1 MKSSLFSAF
10 ALFLTALAF
19 VPALADTAAAPM
31 DLGTLGGNYS
41 PPAWSIGAWGVSGDG
56 SIVVGE
62 SYTSSNLPRAFR
74 WTASTGMV
82 DLGTLGGDVSQAR
95 AFSDDGSTI
104 VGLASISTGR
114 KRPFRWTQSGGMVDL
129 GTLGG
134 TGDSWANDTNVDGS
148 VVVGSA
154 YVTGNTAY
162 HAFRW
167 TQATGMV
174 DLGTLGGSYTQ
185 SEGAGVSADGS
196 IIVGRS
202 FGTLTHA
209 FRWTQATGMV
219 DLGTLGGTYSYAR
232 RLSADGSV
240 AVGWSSPTGGV
251 STNDAHAFRWTQASG
266 MVDLGTLGGTYS
278 KANDT
283 NADGSV
289 VVGESQITGD
299 AATNAFRWTQET
311 GMKDLNALLAE
322 AGVNMAGITLTS
334 AYALSGNGKFIVGQ
348 GNFPGVTQ
356 RAFLVCYDP
365 NNGCIGLTTGE
376 AQADSAQTLADDRRA
391 TMTRS
396 RATANELLGMTRPMS
411 ENAYVTAGGLF
422 GSAVGYAAGQASK
435 YGFTV
440 LGGLGWGAQDY
451 GSGIEQDNA
460 LTLAA
465 ALRYTLDKPFFGG
478 RVAFSPYVE
487 LGGWAT
493 PEETLTLTRGYVNGA
508 GFSTGR
514 GSADAS
520 SFAGYARSGL
530 IWDATASDRLTGYGE
545 IGRQYL
551 SIASYIEAPGLANPF
566 PASVDGGTLFMN
578 VAKVGAAWTH
588 ETSHLLSLP
597 NGKPLPISLTLA
609 GAAVHSFSPH
619 TALTASLAAAG
630 TVRTNSPSET
640 WGEFGGR
647 LSARFTQ
654 NLSLGLDLSGTAG
667 ADPIGTSLHGGASLA
682 YAF

>member
-1 MKSSLFSAF
+1 MKLPLLSLAALSFASLSA
-10 ALFLTALAF
+10 A
-19 VPALADTAAAPM
+19 PALADTVTTPI
-31 DLGTLGGNYS
+31 DLGTLGGSSWATGASDTGSVVAGTSLNGS
-41 PPAWSIGAWGVSGDG
+41 GKSRVFLWSQ
-56 SIVVGE
+56 
-62 SYTSSNLPRAFR
+62 P
-74 WTASTGMV
+74 TGMA
-82 DLGTLGGDVSQAR
+82 DLGTLGGSVASATGM
-95 AFSDDGSTI
+95 SGDGSTI
-104 VGLASISTGR
+104 VGSSNLN
-114 KRPFRWTQSGGMVDL
+114 
-129 GTLGG
+129 
-134 TGDSWANDTNVDGS
+134 GDSAF
-148 VVVGSA
+148 
-154 YVTGNTAY
+154 

-167 TQATGMV
+167 TQATGMADLGSLGGTGSV
-174 DLGTLGGSYTQ
+174 AHRSSANGSVVVGWSYIAGNSYYRAFHWTQATGMVALGTLGGTRSSAAGVSGDGSIIAGYSQISGDSAWHAFRWTQTTGMADLGTLGGINSNAY
-185 SEGAGVSADGS
+185 GVSADGS
-196 IIVGRS
+196 AIVGKAQIS
-202 FGTLTHA
+202 GSNAYHA
-209 FRWTQATGMV
+209 FRWTQAVGMQ
-219 DLGTLGGTYSYAR
+219 DIGTLGGSNSETSYWGNPV
-232 RLSADGSV
+232 SGDGSV
-240 AVGWSSPTGGV
+240 IVGRSQILGNATY
-251 STNDAHAFRWTQASG
+251 HAFRWTQ
-266 MVDLGTLGGTYS
+266 
-278 KANDT
+278 N
-283 NADGSV
+283 
-289 VVGESQITGD
+289 
-299 AATNAFRWTQET
+299 T
-311 GMKDLNALLAE
+311 GMEDLNTLLSD
-322 AGVNMAGITLTS
+322 AGVNMTSITLTY
-334 AYALSGNGKFIVGQ
+334 AYGISSNGQYIVGQ
-348 GNFPGVTQ
+348 GDFPGATQ
-356 RAFLVCYDP
+356 RAFLVCYDL

-411 ENAYVTAGGLF
+411 DTAYVTAGGLF
-422 GSAVGYAAGQASK
+422 GSAVGYAAGQASRR
-435 YGFTV
+435 GFTV

-493 PEETLTLTRGYVNGA
+493 PEETLTLTRGYANGA

-520 SFAGYARSGL
+520 SFAGYARGGF
-530 IWDATASDRLTGYGE
+530 IWDATASDRLTSYGE

-551 SIASYIEAPGLANPF
+551 SIESYIEAPGLANPF

-578 VAKVGAAWTH
+578 VAKVGASWTH
-588 ETSHLLSLP
+588 ETNHLLSLP

-654 NLSLGLDLSGTAG
+654 NLSIGLDLSGTAG